1 MSLRCHFE
9 ARHVYSPP
17 PRLHPSSTY
26 PNISFQLVSL
36 PRTPISSSSVSAKMH
51 VSRPEP
57 IPSRASDSRLT
68 SKSSDQPPRP
78 PNAFLLFR
86 SDFVKNIRQ
95 KAVTAEKLQQNHL
108 STDAAVAW
116 RKLSQADKAP
126 FFADAE
132 RQKHEHTRRY
142 PDYQYSPKPSGAKAK
157 SSSSSKTS
165 APVTQHPARHATMA
179 MGKPSSTPEPFMSP
193 SPGQARPHAHFAMNN
208 DFYPFEL
215 SYDPTAGVTPQ
226 QLHAPTPYPSD
237 PTIYTHLT
245 SASSR
250 PSPPALPSCG
260 LRPGSP
266 YMEEYYDTYESA
278 NYVDYSNELGAY
290 PTGSQAD
297 AEYQAECARW
307 IVDY

>member
-1 MSLRCHFE
+1 
-9 ARHVYSPP
+9 
-17 PRLHPSSTY
+17 
-26 PNISFQLVSL
+26 
-36 PRTPISSSSVSAKMH
+36 
-51 VSRPEP
+51 
-57 IPSRASDSRLT
+57 
-68 SKSSDQPPRP
+68 
-78 PNAFLLFR
+78 
-86 SDFVKNIRQ
+86 
-95 KAVTAEKLQQNHL
+95 
-108 STDAAVAW
+108 
-116 RKLSQADKAP
+116 
-126 FFADAE
+126 
-132 RQKHEHTRRY
+132 
-142 PDYQYSPKPSGAKAK
+142 
-157 SSSSSKTS
+157 
-165 APVTQHPARHATMA
+165 
-179 MGKPSSTPEPFMSP
+179 MSP